1 MTGWLQLYHIVSFLA
16 PVILLTGVI
25 AGIWKWSAGGIL
37 RKWIWGYLCI
47 GLTLDLLSR
56 YFGYIAA
63 NRNNLIMFPVGGIID
78 VVFVAGLYGVFVR
91 TALRSYLL
99 VLSALSI
106 INALVSIAFKL
117 QQQGS
122 VARFEMYE
130 KVICDGVII
139 LFALVSMLDMMREAK
154 RIQPLMLRIST
165 IILLCFSMDILT
177 SLLSNFL
184 VNAGLNY
191 VLYFWALRMVLTIAL
206 YLILTY
212 TVWQTGKNPKH
223 LQFG

>member
-25 AGIWKWSAGGIL
+25 AGVWKWRTGGAL
-37 RKWIWGYLCI
+37 RKWLWGYLCI
-47 GLTLDLLSR
+47 GLVLDLLSR

-63 NRNNLIMFPVGGIID
+63 NRNNLIMFPVGGIVD
-78 VVFVAGLYGVFVR
+78 VVFVAGFYGFFVR
-91 TALRSYLL
+91 TALRPHLL
-99 VLSALSI
+99 ILAVLAI
-106 INALVSIAFKL
+106 INASVSIVFKL
-117 QQQGS
+117 EQQSG
-122 VARFEMYE
+122 VAGFEMYE

-139 LFALVSMLDMMREAK
+139 LYALVSMLDMMRETK
-154 RIQPLMLRIST
+154 RIQPLVLRMST
-165 IILLCFSMDILT
+165 IVLLCFSMDMLT
-177 SLLSNFL
+177 ALLSNFL

-191 VLYFWALRMVLTIAL
+191 VLYFWALRMVLTITL